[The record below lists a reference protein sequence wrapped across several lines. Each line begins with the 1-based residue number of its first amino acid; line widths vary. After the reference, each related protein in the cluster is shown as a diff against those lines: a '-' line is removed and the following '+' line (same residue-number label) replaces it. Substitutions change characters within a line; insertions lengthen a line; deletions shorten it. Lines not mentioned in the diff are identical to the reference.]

1 MMSVGITARKHPGS
15 CPRGGLASLL
25 SSVDLS
31 SGASTVDKLNG
42 RHIPRAKTAPRP
54 GEVARTKGRTLNSY
68 RLGAL
73 PILDRILKQMRL
85 EWFLRSFLP
94 PADRRCRIAPA
105 VGITLL
111 LKNVLLSREPLYG
124 VGEWAARH
132 APEALGFTEN
142 QLTSLNDDRV
152 GRCLDRLFQSDITS
166 MVLALATHVVQEFQ
180 VDLDELHNDS
190 TTITFHGA
198 YADATQEEKR
208 GERTRMAITWG
219 YNKDHRPDLKQLL
232 YILTVS
238 RDGAIPL
245 YFQVASGNVAD
256 DQTHRATWDLLCRL
270 VGRPDFLYVADCKL
284 ATSENMAHIR
294 QHHGRFLTV
303 LPRTRKED
311 RTFRDSLSS
320 GLVQWR
326 HIHDKRNDTGE
337 IVDRYSV
344 CEPALLS
351 VEGYRLVWYH
361 STRKADQDACTRNQ
375 QIQRAMTEL
384 GELRLRLSSPRTR
397 YRQRAKVAEAV
408 EGILTARGVESW
420 IVTEI
425 DERTEEK
432 YRQESRGRPN
442 AETRYVKEASTR
454 FELEYRIDNATVAV
468 EACGDG
474 VFPLITNDTALTEQE
489 LLLAYKGQPSL
500 EKRFTHLKTD
510 FEVAPV
516 FLKEASRIQAFL
528 CVYFLALLTESLL
541 ERELR
546 RAMDRR
552 AIASMPLY
560 PEGRKCGRPTAR
572 RVIDLFEDVQR
583 HSLRVGKQSPM
594 VFTTQLSKL
603 QRQVLT
609 LLGMRHVYEA

>member
-1 MMSVGITARKHPGS
+1 
-15 CPRGGLASLL
+15 
-25 SSVDLS
+25 
-31 SGASTVDKLNG
+31 VDKLNG

-85 EWFLRSFLP
+85 EWFLHSFLP

-337 IVDRYSV
+337 IGDRYSV

-560 PEGRKCGRPTAR
+560 PEGRRCGRPTAR